1 MLIYFYNRLIFVA
14 SKSVG
19 KYTSFMNT
27 IGVCRWLKIT
37 KKNTAIEVSP
47 MLRVLSTSNL
57 AHLTLR
63 IRLYVLRKGL
73 YLQSYDLAMGFRPS
87 ILREIG
93 RGLDS

>member
-37 KKNTAIEVSP
+37 KKTQQLKYHQCCVC
-47 MLRVLSTSNL
+47 
-57 AHLTLR
+57 
-63 IRLYVLRKGL
+63 
-73 YLQSYDLAMGFRPS
+73 
-87 ILREIG
+87 
-93 RGLDS
+93 